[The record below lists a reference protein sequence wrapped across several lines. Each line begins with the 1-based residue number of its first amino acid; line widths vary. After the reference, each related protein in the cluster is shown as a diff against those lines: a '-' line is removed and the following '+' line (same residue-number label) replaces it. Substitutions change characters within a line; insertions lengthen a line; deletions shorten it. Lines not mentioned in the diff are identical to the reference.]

1 MYNEIGLVNL
11 FEAVMD
17 KAYEDANF
25 FPTVKFKPN
34 NEAHNKR
41 QMQKLERASRLRNEA
56 QTYIDNLKECFGN

>member
-34 NEAHNKR
+34 NEAHNAR
-41 QMQKLERASRLRNEA
+41 QMQKLAKAATLRNEA
-56 QTYIDNLKECFGN
+56 QTYINNLKECFGN